1 MADDPF
7 LSKNS
12 KIFKAGQSWIV
23 DKVNSTLDDKIS
35 DPRLRNAAGS
45 VLGSLAGNFGI
56 PGFGTT
62 NYGENS
68 YNDMIAER
76 VRTAQEQQREEL
88 GVSGTPS
95 TGDFLQQSGKIQ
107 SDADN
112 PLGKSMDWRAR
123 LRPKKGGEEKFY
135 SIPQSEDGTPQP
147 YLMAPIR
154 ESGGMV
160 WQYTP
165 TVYLS
170 ATAEY
175 DQKLM
180 QGMNYPINTFISG
193 RPPDLPVQADFT
205 ANNEYEARYLLAI
218 LTFLRVATKAYFGDP
233 AVASKDYGT
242 PPPVLIF
249 EYLGDHGFNKVP
261 VVVTNYQMGLTD
273 DVDYVPVVYGNTTTY
288 VPTKTNIMVNLTP
301 TYTPH
306 KIRRRF
312 DLNSIASG
320 AAYKDGFI

>member
-1 MADDPF
+1 MANDPF

-12 KIFKAGQSWIV
+12 KVFKAGQSWIQ
-23 DKVNSTLDDKIS
+23 DKVNSTLDRKIS
-35 DPRLRNAAGS
+35 DPRLRNAAGQL
-45 VLGSLAGNFGI
+45 LGSFGLGQGL
-56 PGFGTT
+56 GFGTT
-62 NYGENS
+62 NYGQNS
-68 YNDMIAER
+68 YTDMIAKR
-76 VRTAQEQQREEL
+76 VAEAQAQQDIEL
-88 GVSGTPS
+88 RGNDVGE
-95 TGDFLQQSGKIQ
+95 GAFLNQTGKIQ
-107 SDADN
+107 SDAEN
-112 PLGKSMDWRAR
+112 PLQKSMDWRAR
-123 LRPKKGGEEKFY
+123 LRPKKGGEQKFY
-135 SIPQSEDGTPQP
+135 AIDDN
-147 YLMAPIR
+147 YLMEPIR

-218 LTFLRVATKAYFGDP
+218 MTFLRVATKAYFGDA
-233 AVASKDYGT
+233 AVANGDYGT
-242 PPPVLIF
+242 PPPVMVF

-273 DVDYVPVVYGNTTTY
+273 DVDYVPVVYGKTTTY

-320 AAYKDGFI
+320 VAYKDGFI

>member
-1 MADDPF
+1 MALDDPNQF
-7 LSKNS
+7 KNS
-12 KIFKAGQSWIV
+12 KIFKAGQSWIQ

-35 DPRLRNAAGS
+35 DPRLRNAAGQL
-45 VLGSLAGNFGI
+45 LGSFGLGQGL
-56 PGFGTT
+56 GFGTT
-62 NYGENS
+62 NYGDNS
-68 YNDMIAER
+68 YTQMIADRVAKAQDQQQAELKTFLER
-76 VRTAQEQQREEL
+76 
-88 GVSGTPS
+88 
-95 TGDFLQQSGKIQ
+95 SGKLNTTGE
-107 SDADN
+107 N
-112 PLGKSMDWRAR
+112 PLSKSMDWRAR
-123 LRPKKGGEEKFY
+123 LRPKKGGETKFY
-135 SIPQSEDGTPQP
+135 SAGESE
-147 YLMAPIR
+147 YLMQPIR

-165 TVYLS
+165 TIYLS

-218 LTFLRVATKAYFGDP
+218 MTFLRVATKAYFGDA
-233 AVASKDYGT
+233 AVAAKDYGT
-242 PPPVLIF
+242 PPPVMIF

-261 VVVTNYQMGLTD
+261 VVMTNYQMSLAD
-273 DVDYVPVVYGNTTTY
+273 DCDYVPVVYGTTTTY

-306 KIRRRF
+306 KLRRRF
-312 DLNSIASG
+312 DLNSIANG
-320 AAYKDGFI
+320 VAYKDGFI